1 MKSLRL
7 LVLVPLLTTVLSSC
21 ATCIKDQPPPIDP
34 NHAQSYIP
42 KARIPTKRSP
52 GAVIQ
57 IALAYAKKKKVDL
70 SEYESPVTGDPIVL
84 LGRVSWTVH
93 FSGKGVVSPD
103 GNRISAIGD
112 HFTII
117 IDDETG
123 YADLMGGM

>member
-1 MKSLRL
+1 
-7 LVLVPLLTTVLSSC
+7 
-21 ATCIKDQPPPIDP
+21 
-34 NHAQSYIP
+34 
-42 KARIPTKRSP
+42 
-52 GAVIQ
+52 VIQ